1 MDDTLTLRDVL
12 GALEFLQDPKNKP
25 IVTNTLDVFDSDMF
39 QKAMPLD
46 PTQKLEDKTLG
57 RVADML
63 KFIRFKRDLENVKV
77 VGSEVQENQENMN
90 FKAEKNKSCT
100 SNKLYEENKNLAL
113 SSIFASSCSKG
124 DNANRTNHYC
134 YKQKCFEIKSKPNAN
149 HKFANFGEDNFGEDF
164 DGSTISFWDKEKFTK
179 ARVLHD
185 TWCSKTPLGA
195 NEDSTFTVGDYN
207 GDTKTVT
214 LEEGQKHLIIPK
226 NGILIVGSNE
236 YPYKKMNNFIVK
248 LSEWPENGLND
259 GDKVRIKNTHPC
271 IFYED
276 GGQSTGRTAMPVE
289 SKFQLSVI
297 YPIHYLEYYLWLIAL
312 FLLNDGKTL
321 LARNSR
327 QYRIFKLLDPLNN
340 YMGEKQPNVNYWTTG
355 MIIQLVVAILH
366 TFKQFVLLWEKQI
379 HEQGE
384 KSILDTPLKEFINII
399 RPLSPTISQF
409 PNQLMYRII
418 IGIYCFFQVAIN
430 LNH

>member
-77 VGSEVQENQENMN
+77 VGSGVQENQKNMNMN

-134 YKQKCFEIKSKPNAN
+134 YKQKCFEINSKPNAN

-185 TWCSKTPLGA
+185 TWCSKFPLGA
-195 NEDSTFTVGDYN
+195 NEDSTFTVEDSTFTVVGSHN

-236 YPYKKMNNFIVK
+236 YPYKKMNNFIVE
-248 LSEWPENGLND
+248 LSKWPQYGLNN
-259 GDKVRIKNTHPC
+259 GDKVRIKNTQPC
-271 IFYED
+271 IFYEVD
-276 GGQSTGRTAMPVE
+276 GQPTGQTTVPIE

-297 YPIHYLEYYLWLIAL
+297 YPKPYLEYYLWLFAL
-312 FLLNDGKTL
+312 FLLNDGKTWFGENRL
-321 LARNSR
+321 ER
-327 QYRIFKLLDPLNN
+327 F
-340 YMGEKQPNVNYWTTG
+340 MGVRRPNVIWTTG
-355 MIIQLVVAILH
+355 MITQLVVAVLH